1 MHASYPLDAR
11 CAVGTSKRQGEA
23 GDSTQPARR
32 HHRVRYVLLAALAIV
47 VVAFAVL
54 VGSYLLRGHP
64 GAKSLGAAAEQFQQ
78 TSTSRPTPESFALPA
93 AGVYRASGS
102 GTERISAPPNSQND
116 SAVMPVTVS
125 YAAHG
130 CWLWRIDY
138 NTAHWHEYSFCPD
151 GDRLLLTGQRNFV
164 SWDFG
169 LTSITNLARFTCSP
183 PSPIVVSSPQPGERF
198 AFRCV
203 GTNTAVSGK
212 STSSGPVVIVGL
224 GTLDIGGS
232 PVQAVHLTRT
242 QTIRGAQDGRLE
254 ESWWFAATTGLPLE
268 ASRNYRLV
276 TDSPIG
282 KVTYTESGSW
292 RLDSLV
298 PVSR

>member
-1 MHASYPLDAR
+1 M
-11 CAVGTSKRQGEA
+11 RQGD
-23 GDSTQPARR
+23 GGGSTQPPRR
-32 HHRVRYVLLAALAIV
+32 HHRVRNLLVAVLAVV

-54 VGSYLLRGHP
+54 AGSYLLRGHP
-64 GAKSLGAAAEQFQQ
+64 GAKSLRAAAEQFQR
-78 TSTSRPTPESFALPA
+78 TSTSKPTPEGFALPA

-102 GTERISAPPNSQND
+102 GTERISTPPNSQSD

-151 GDRLLLTGQRNFV
+151 TDRLLLESQRNFV

-169 LTSITNLARFTCSP
+169 LTSVTNVARFTCSP
-183 PSPIVVSSPQPGERF
+183 PSPIVVSSPRPGERF

-203 GTNTAVSGK
+203 GTNTAVSGR
-212 STSSGPVVIVGL
+212 SISSGPVVIVAL
-224 GTLDIGGS
+224 GTLEIGGS

-242 QTIRGAQDGRLE
+242 QTISGAQVGRLE

-268 ASRNYRLV
+268 ASRSYRLV

-282 KVTYTESGSW
+282 KVTYTETGSW